1 MSPDVLARRDGEHL
15 DSDGEELAP
24 RLAWPNAWTGGDRL
38 VNVVLAR
45 RHRRAELAA
54 LVRPDGHDARAVN
67 ALENHRCPATGPPRS
82 ARTSPVTS
90 PGAAA
95 DRIEPA
101 SR

>member
-1 MSPDVLARRDGEHL
+1 MQLNVRARRDGEHL
-15 DSDGEELAP
+15 DSVGEELAP

-54 LVRPDGHDARAVN
+54 LVRPDGHDGQCRQCARKS
-67 ALENHRCPATGPPRS
+67 RCPATGPPRS